1 VVQPQQPQEHLQP
14 QHLAPPPPQDPR
26 GALVRPYAVT
36 RGRTEPRQDIP
47 VEGVLTTSRAGRE
60 EARFAGYEKN
70 RIAIMCQDRPLSVAE
85 IAAYTRLPLGVARVL
100 IADMVGDGLLN
111 LRNAAPAKGY
121 QERMNLLERVLS
133 GLRKL

>member
-1 VVQPQQPQEHLQP
+1 VVHSQQPQEQP
-14 QHLAPPPPQDPR
+14 QHQAPPTPPQDPR

-47 VEGVLTTSRAGRE
+47 VEGVLTTSRAGHE

-70 RIAIMCQDRPLSVAE
+70 RIAIMCQGRPLSVAE